1 MSCSFWHVTIECAAA
16 GKQAGSHAEDSDDE
30 GDLVWQGITP
40 SDAAQPSS
48 SIAAANGS
56 SAAHAISLAASKS
69 DQTHPTPAKA
79 SSIEASASKAAGT
92 CAPVAIDS
100 SRAGQEANEQ
110 RSQRRGTSRSKTTG
124 RS

>member
-1 MSCSFWHVTIECAAA
+1 MLLAA

-30 GDLVWQGITP
+30 GDLVWQGITS

-48 SIAAANGS
+48 STATANGN
-56 SAAHAISLAASKS
+56 SAAHAISLAASES

-79 SSIEASASKAAGT
+79 SGIEASASKAAGT

-100 SRAGQEANEQ
+100 SRAGQEADEQ
-110 RSQRRGTSRSKTTG
+110 RSQRRGKPRSKATG
-124 RS
+124 WS